1 MARPSLYPLEL
12 RKRAFRMVAEVRPD
26 YDTERSATKAAA
38 VKLGIGVT
46 ETLRRTL
53 TEYDRKI
60 APPRIMRRRSARPF
74 PRPGGCGTP
83 SSRS

>member
-53 TEYDRKI
+53 TE
-60 APPRIMRRRSARPF
+60 
-74 PRPGGCGTP
+74 
-83 SSRS
+83 